1 MEKFSTIFYDY
12 IHNKTDYQLQV
23 IDKICSELE
32 INSTIWFSLFR
43 KRDCPDHPGTQ
54 FLDEML
60 PNFIFYINGEF
71 EKVLHK
77 YFPPRGYN
85 IYKEPY
91 LIFDSFEIKYDSEI
105 GFFMEDE
112 KELEEMLKT
121 LTLSQKQDLM
131 QNKLFFYIV
140 NQTKFEIYNK
150 RNIRAL
156 KLKSIKEFANYGI

>member
-1 MEKFSTIFYDY
+1 M
-12 IHNKTDYQLQV
+12 V
-23 IDKICSELE
+23 
-32 INSTIWFSLFR
+32 
-43 KRDCPDHPGTQ
+43 
-54 FLDEML
+54 
-60 PNFIFYINGEF
+60 
-71 EKVLHK
+71 
-77 YFPPRGYN
+77 
-85 IYKEPY
+85 
-91 LIFDSFEIKYDSEI
+91 
-105 GFFMEDE
+105 DE